1 VPRTAGTV
9 DAFARKR
16 GKHMVTVRIFAG
28 GAAERAGERRPPAE
42 SRDRDSG
49 IGGAA
54 AIDHEEAVRCRFGVG
69 LGKTLHPEHFVEHD
83 DPGA

>member
-1 VPRTAGTV
+1 
-9 DAFARKR
+9 
-16 GKHMVTVRIFAG
+16 MVTIRIFAG
-28 GAAERAGERRPPAE
+28 RAAERAGERRPPTE

-54 AIDHEEAVRCRFGVG
+54 AIDHGEAVRCRFGVR
-69 LGKTLHPEHFVEHD
+69 LRKALHPEHFVEHD